1 MKKFTIIIVS
11 LALAAAVAGCRPET
25 QESESGG
32 GQAGPAGLAAVVTD
46 ETLDGALSAAKEDG
60 KPVMAIFSAPSWCSW
75 CQKLDKET
83 LTDAKVQEE
92 LKGLHVVF
100 VDYDKEKELVSK
112 YQISGVPMTI
122 LFDSSGKK
130 IHDIIGFR
138 KATDFLE
145 EVKTGLAKAV

>member
-1 MKKFTIIIVS
+1 MKKFAIIVVS

-32 GQAGPAGLAAVVTD
+32 GPAGLAAVVTD
-46 ETLDGALSAAKEDG
+46 QTLDGAFSAAKEDG
-60 KPVMAIFSAPSWCSW
+60 KPVMAVFSAPSWCSW

-112 YQISGVPMTI
+112 YQVSGVPMTI

-138 KATDFLE
+138 KAADFLE
-145 EVKTGLAKAV
+145 EVKAGLAKAV